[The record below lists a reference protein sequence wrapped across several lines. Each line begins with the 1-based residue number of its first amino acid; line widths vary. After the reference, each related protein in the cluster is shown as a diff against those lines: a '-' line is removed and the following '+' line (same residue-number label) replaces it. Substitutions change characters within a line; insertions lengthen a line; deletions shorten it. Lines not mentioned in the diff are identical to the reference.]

1 MNAATRAAPGCAAA
15 PGAIVTVTPPAR
27 EADSAGEEAGGALLA
42 GALFTGAGIEGVL
55 AAAALVA
62 GWPCA
67 TSASWAGGTVNGQAI
82 APPASAETTRTSAPM
97 IQREPA
103 EERHGIGPRFPCP
116 SFLALPSTPRGEMS
130 PITRTT

>member
-15 PGAIVTVTPPAR
+15 PGPIVTVTPPAG
-27 EADSAGEEAGGALLA
+27 EAGPAGEEAG
-42 GALFTGAGIEGVL
+42 GALFTGAGIEGLL

-103 EERHGIGPRFPCP
+103 EKRHGIGPRFPWS
-116 SFLALPSTPRGEMS
+116 SFPALPSAPRGEMS
-130 PITRTT
+130 PITRPT

>member
-15 PGAIVTVTPPAR
+15 PGPIVTVTPPAW

-42 GALFTGAGIEGVL
+42 GALFTGALFTGALFAGARIEGLL

-82 APPASAETTRTSAPM
+82 APPASAETTR
-97 IQREPA
+97 
-103 EERHGIGPRFPCP
+103 
-116 SFLALPSTPRGEMS
+116 
-130 PITRTT
+130 